1 MTDSSDRVLAA
12 IDDRL
17 SECIVCGAPA
27 MVPLYCS
34 ETCQTAS
41 MSTQVEPLNDV
52 TLVDIGYRRI
62 DPGDGTIRFEPVER
76 LLPKRVAPG
85 VLTGGFLHT
94 CTCGYRDV

>member
-34 ETCQTAS
+34 ETCQITTMGANA
-41 MSTQVEPLNDV
+41 MPLDESQD
-52 TLVDIGYRRI
+52 LVDIGYRRVVTRV
-62 DPGDGTIRFEPVER
+62 GNIRFEPVER
-76 LLPKRVAPG
+76 
-85 VLTGGFLHT
+85 
-94 CTCGYRDV
+94 